1 MRSSLPR
8 SVGSC
13 ARLGRRRFRCVRL
26 VQALPSPPPPLVLLR
41 VRRPPLFFFLAL
53 SGFARSAPGV
63 LVLVFAPSLFFCVPL
78 LGSRLSSLSS
88 HSHSH
93 LIFGPHF
100 ILIFTSFA
108 TLPKAGCVCVYHLNR
123 CKTSVSF
130 LDTTAPCRV
139 HRYQHACPKAHTPLY
154 SSTLKQHLAAAPS
167 SDTPLKAA
175 PSSTLQQQPAA
186 APWSGT
192 SMPAP
197 KRSKRRQ
204 ATPPRLVVRTPIASL
219 SGE

>member
-1 MRSSLPR
+1 M
-8 SVGSC
+8 
-13 ARLGRRRFRCVRL
+13 

-123 CKTSVSF
+123 CKTCLLFGHNSTLQGAPVPACLPQSAH
-130 LDTTAPCRV
+130 TTLQQHPQAAPCSGTLQR
-139 HRYQHACPKAHTPLY
+139 HTSESSTFKHPSTATC
-154 SSTLKQHLAAAPS
+154 SSTLKRHQHA
-167 SDTPLKAA
+167 
-175 PSSTLQQQPAA
+175 
-186 APWSGT
+186 
-192 SMPAP
+192 
-197 KRSKRRQ
+197 RSKTIKTQ
-204 ATPPRLVVRTPIASL
+204 TGNPS
-219 SGE
+219 